1 MEKDFNPFNGF
12 VKFYVSLSSKFW
24 HFFVIF
30 LFLFLNTFSAQEVSA
45 QDQVSGIIVTTGD
58 AIIYSKDPSFN
69 QQISNSKGIQQ
80 HSQVIIT
87 GENELKVIAKNPEL
101 PIKKQNP
108 QIKQEAD
115 LIANKTIKVD
125 KKIDLPKRKIV
136 LYISNK
142 PTEDKFLAGYSSGNG
157 SFVTPLNDYELSNDV
172 IFYTDY
178 SESSSLESL
187 YVLNCFYKNDNFKLQ
202 VNISSFSV
210 RPPPSDLI

>member
-1 MEKDFNPFNGF
+1 MQKGFNPFNGV

-24 HFFVIF
+24 KFFVI
-30 LFLFLNTFSAQEVSA
+30 FLFLNTFSAQEVSS

-80 HSQVIIT
+80 HSQVVVT
-87 GENELKVIAKNPEL
+87 GENELKVIAKNAEL
-101 PIKKQNP
+101 PIKQQNLHT
-108 QIKQEAD
+108 KQEAD
-115 LIANKTIKVD
+115 LIDNKTIKVD
-125 KKIDLPKRKIV
+125 KKIDLPKRKID

-157 SFVTPLNDYELSNDV
+157 SFVTPLNDYKLSNDV
-172 IFYTDY
+172 IFYIDY

-187 YVLNCFYKNDNFKLQ
+187 YILNCFYKNDNFKLQ
-202 VNISSFSV
+202 VNLSSFSV